1 MIDSIII
8 ERTSIQKTGYIPEWR
23 SMFSSTL
30 SDAHFSTI
38 GGLQI
43 GDNSSELEWSR
54 AEKALRAT
62 SLFSSIAIETDTFD
76 QRYIQLYIKA
86 KQVPDVNSVGLDAQ
100 YGGGILSFG
109 PFSKTNV
116 ILGDFIQSYLRVR
129 HRTENSIGNEL
140 AFWGKWNDILDNFT
154 LETNVLTHSVV
165 SSIGVSLQKIYI
177 HKVVLAMV
185 CPMIIH
191 MEVILYLPMKLL

>member
-1 MIDSIII
+1 MQFLFMKYYIMLNNIKKVIWFPMLCAFCLIQNNTAFGQLMIDSIII
-8 ERTSIQKTGYIPEWR
+8 ERTSIQKTGYIPEWQ
-23 SMFSSTL
+23 SMFSSNL
-30 SDAHFSTI
+30 SDTHFSTI

-62 SLFSSIAIETDTFD
+62 SLFSSIAIETDTID

-86 KQVPDVNSVGLDAQ
+86 QQVPDVNSVGLDAQ

-116 ILGDFIQSYLRVR
+116 ILGDFIQSYLRIR
-129 HRTENSIGNEL
+129 YRTENSIGNEL
-140 AFWGKWNDILDNFT
+140 AFWGKWND
-154 LETNVLTHSVV
+154 
-165 SSIGVSLQKIYI
+165 
-177 HKVVLAMV
+177 
-185 CPMIIH
+185 
-191 MEVILYLPMKLL
+191 